1 MHIPYADYFGVS
13 FSVLRVCALEKR
25 LMGLKRGALIKVRAF
40 GGKEIIRRFLAKR
53 NGTVLICSDEEYQSA
68 RFERRKP
75 TCVGFPLSDVIN
87 VEPPPRIRKTSK
99 SLKRKAGTF
108 KARHNYHA

>member
-1 MHIPYADYFGVS
+1 MV
-13 FSVLRVCALEKR
+13 
-25 LMGLKRGALIKVRAF
+25 LKRGALIKVRAF
-40 GGKEIIRRFLAKR
+40 GGKQIVRRFLAKR

-87 VEPPPRIRKTSK
+87 VETERSARRSNKGHKTKGQSFQNAK
-99 SLKRKAGTF
+99 
-108 KARHNYHA
+108 

>member
-1 MHIPYADYFGVS
+1 MV
-13 FSVLRVCALEKR
+13 
-25 LMGLKRGALIKVRAF
+25 LKRGALIKVRAF
-40 GGKEIIRRFLAKR
+40 GGKQIVRRFLAKQ

-87 VEPPPRIRKTSK
+87 VETERSARKSNKVTK
-99 SLKRKAGTF
+99 PKVKTF
-108 KARHNYHA
+108 RTRSNYHA